1 MKKILKWSFWVIIVI
16 LIIVGGYV
24 AYVFGSYHRIPDN
37 QKLAVVN
44 RSAQKMKV
52 NKSYKAMTFN
62 IGYGSYPH
70 NYTFFMDGG
79 YYSRAFSKRSVE
91 QGMKAFVG
99 AVKSENPDLVS
110 FQEVDTDGDRAQHVN
125 EYHWLTQNL
134 PAYSHVF
141 AQNYD
146 SAYLFYPVT
155 RPIGK
160 AKSGIVTLTKTQ
172 ITKSTRY
179 KLPIDTNFSKIVDLD
194 RAISV
199 TRIPVDNGKRL
210 SLINV
215 HLSAFTK
222 NQKVMNAQL
231 AKVFNRMKIEAK
243 HGNYVMVGGDYNHD
257 MLQNS
262 PAVFNTTSK
271 RLSWTHPF
279 PVAKIPKEFKLVTNG
294 LRQAKVPSVRNNNM
308 RYKQGETYVSFADG
322 FIVSKN
328 VIPER
333 IHVKNLH
340 FAHSDHNPV
349 VLSFKLANDK

>member
-1 MKKILKWSFWVIIVI
+1 MKKIIKLILAVVVVLL
-16 LIIVGGYV
+16 LIIGGYV
-24 AYVFGSYHRIPDN
+24 GYVFGSYHRVPDN

-44 RSAQKMKV
+44 RSNQELRV
-52 NKSYKAMTFN
+52 GKSYKAMTFN

-91 QGMKAFVG
+91 QGMNAFVS
-99 AVKSENPDLVS
+99 AVKSENPDLML
-110 FQEVDTDGDRAQHVN
+110 FQEVDTDGDRSHHVN
-125 EYHWLTQNL
+125 EYRWLSQNL

-141 AQNYD
+141 VQNYD
-146 SAYLFYPVT
+146 SAYLFYPIT
-155 RPIGK
+155 RPIGR
-160 AKSGIVTLTKTQ
+160 AKSGIVTLTKTKM
-172 ITKSTRY
+172 TNSTRY
-179 KLPIDTNFSKIVDLD
+179 QLPIDTNLSKIVDLD

-199 TRIPVDNGKRL
+199 TRIPVSNGKTL

-231 AKVFNRMKIEAK
+231 TKVFNRMKTEARN
-243 HGNYVMVGGDYNHD
+243 GNYVIVGGDYNHD

-262 PAVFNTTSK
+262 PSVFHTTAK

-279 PVAKIPKEFKLVTNG
+279 PVAKIPHEFKLVTKG
-294 LRQAKVPSVRNNNM
+294 LRQAEIPSVRNNNM
-308 RYKQGETYVSFADG
+308 VYRQGKTYVSFADG

-328 VIPER
+328 VIPEKV
-333 IHVKNLH
+333 HVKNLH

-349 VLSFKLANDK
+349 VLNFKLANNR